1 MLVAKELT
9 VAIDFCSM
17 EKTTM
22 EANGYYQM
30 FGYNTLQNIFFCV
43 QQLKEKSGGCL
54 NVDRIFIFGWIYFSK
69 VKKQQQPPERRKYLQ
84 NWHGWEWTN
93 NTETEGYT
101 E

>member
-30 FGYNTLQNIFFCV
+30 FGYQHY
-43 QQLKEKSGGCL
+43 S
-54 NVDRIFIFGWIYFSK
+54 
-69 VKKQQQPPERRKYLQ
+69 KYLLLCSTAEGKKWRVPKCWQ
-84 NWHGWEWTN
+84 NFYFWVN
-93 NTETEGYT
+93 FFF
-101 E
+101 